1 MVTVTIHGEE
11 KQYEAGT
18 VYEEIAKAYQAQYDD
33 SIALVIVNGKITELM
48 KPLEKDC
55 TLEFITLKNSAGHK
69 AYVRTAVMLLIKALY
84 DVEPRENIERIKVE
98 FAIGQGY
105 YCSLRGKVRVDETLI
120 ERLNVRMQQL
130 VMAELPVVKKTYP
143 IEEALELF
151 DRYGMEDKKKLFRY
165 RRSSTV
171 NVYRMG
177 DYYDYYYGYMLPSA
191 GFSGNLL

>member
-84 DVEPRENIERIKVE
+84 DVEPRENIERI
-98 FAIGQGY
+98 
-105 YCSLRGKVRVDETLI
+105 RW
-120 ERLNVRMQQL
+120 N
-130 VMAELPVVKKTYP
+130 
-143 IEEALELF
+143 
-151 DRYGMEDKKKLFRY
+151 
-165 RRSSTV
+165 
-171 NVYRMG
+171 
-177 DYYDYYYGYMLPSA
+177 LPSDRDIIA
-191 GFSGNLL
+191 ACGGKSGWMKR